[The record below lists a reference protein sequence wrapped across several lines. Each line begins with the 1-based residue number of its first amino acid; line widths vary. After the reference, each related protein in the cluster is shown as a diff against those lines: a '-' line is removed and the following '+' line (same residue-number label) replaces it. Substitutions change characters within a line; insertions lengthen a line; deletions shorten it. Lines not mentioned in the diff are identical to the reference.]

1 MSDRRIFKLELL
13 QTNQINS
20 GSCKRAMNLVSMLPS
35 LSRIKVTGN
44 VQAVT
49 PLKEFARKI
58 SQMSEEDS
66 NEESII

>member
-1 MSDRRIFKLELL
+1 
-13 QTNQINS
+13 
-20 GSCKRAMNLVSMLPS
+20 MNLVSKLPS